1 MKKRIVFAL
10 VAVLLVI
17 GYLAQPESDPPEL
30 AEPTM
35 AEIWA
40 STANASLDI
49 PMEQFFSQMPDNL
62 ASAQWTER
70 VHTMTWADGSVVVT
84 HWKPSSVSG
93 DGLLLD
99 FIGKISG
106 LLFVGGITALAFFAY
121 KNAPF

>member
-30 AEPTM
+30 AESTM

-49 PMEQFFSQMPDNL
+49 PMEQFFSQMPDDL

-99 FIGKISG
+99 FIGKIG
-106 LLFVGGITALAFFAY
+106 R
-121 KNAPF
+121 

>member
-1 MKKRIVFAL
+1 MKKRIAFAL

-17 GYLAQPESDPPEL
+17 GYLAQQESDTPAGDEAPTAAQETEL

-35 AEIWA
+35 AEVWA
-40 STANASLDI
+40 STVNASLDI
-49 PMEQFFSQMPDNL
+49 PMEQFFSQVPDDL

-99 FIGKISG
+99 FIGKIG
-106 LLFVGGITALAFFAY
+106 R
-121 KNAPF
+121 

>member
-49 PMEQFFSQMPDNL
+49 PMEQFFSQMPDDL

-99 FIGKISG
+99 FIGKIG
-106 LLFVGGITALAFFAY
+106 R
-121 KNAPF
+121 

>member
-17 GYLAQPESDPPEL
+17 GYLAQPESDPPAGDGTPAAAQETEL
-30 AEPTM
+30 IEPTM
-35 AEIWA
+35 AEVWA
-40 STANASLDI
+40 STANARLDI
-49 PMEQFFSQMPDNL
+49 PMEQFFSQIPDDL

-99 FIGKISG
+99 FIGKIG
-106 LLFVGGITALAFFAY
+106 R
-121 KNAPF
+121 

>member
-1 MKKRIVFAL
+1 MNKRIAFAL
-10 VAVLLVI
+10 AAVLLVI
-17 GYLAQPESDPPEL
+17 GYLAQPESDPPAGDEAPAAAQETGL

-35 AEIWA
+35 AEVWA

-49 PMEQFFSQMPDNL
+49 PMEQFFSQMPDDL

-99 FIGKISG
+99 FIDKIGK
-106 LLFVGGITALAFFAY
+106 
-121 KNAPF
+121 

>member
-1 MKKRIVFAL
+1 MNKRIAFAL
-10 VAVLLVI
+10 AAVLLVI
-17 GYLAQPESDPPEL
+17 GCLVQPESDPPAGDEAAEAQETGL

-35 AEIWA
+35 AEVWA
-40 STANASLDI
+40 STANARLDI
-49 PMEQFFSQMPDNL
+49 PMEQFFSQMPDDL

-99 FIGKISG
+99 FIDKIGK
-106 LLFVGGITALAFFAY
+106 
-121 KNAPF
+121 